1 MASSTFLKNPPSDLV
16 DGPLLSDMG
25 VVTVAQPEHPEALRE
40 AIEASPDREILD
52 AGQTLDLCPVLLPDK
67 VLGATWAPDA
77 MAIDVAALHQ
87 AYVRGLRRNG
97 GVIKI
102 GVRVTDQR
110 RIGTDWEIRTRSE
123 RQRCR
128 VVVNAAGAWGD
139 NVASMAGARPV
150 RLSPLRRTVFTVMG
164 PPGANRWPMVIDA
177 SHRFYFR
184 PDGTQILCSPA
195 DETPSPPADA
205 RPAEVDVAIGIDRIN
220 AVTSLGI
227 RHVRSSWAGLRT
239 FSPDRTPV
247 IGFDPDVDGFFSLVG
262 QGSSGIQTSPAAA
275 RAAASLIL
283 GASLDADLV
292 AAGLVAS
299 QISPRRFTRGEV

>member
-1 MASSTFLKNPPSDLV
+1 MLLEQEDVLASHTTGRSAAGFSVRGPGTIRPLTMASSTFLKNPPSDLV

-102 GVRVTDQR
+102 GVRVTDLR

-139 NVASMAGARPV
+139 NVASMAGAPTGRALTVEAYGVHRHGSARSESMANGYRCKPPLLFQTGRHADPV
-150 RLSPLRRTVFTVMG
+150 LTRR
-164 PPGANRWPMVIDA
+164 
-177 SHRFYFR
+177 
-184 PDGTQILCSPA
+184 
-195 DETPSPPADA
+195 
-205 RPAEVDVAIGIDRIN
+205 
-220 AVTSLGI
+220 
-227 RHVRSSWAGLRT
+227 
-239 FSPDRTPV
+239 
-247 IGFDPDVDGFFSLVG
+247 
-262 QGSSGIQTSPAAA
+262 
-275 RAAASLIL
+275 
-283 GASLDADLV
+283 
-292 AAGLVAS
+292 
-299 QISPRRFTRGEV
+299 